1 MIAIAQSKLDAT
13 SPAQLSF
20 AAQDA
25 ARLPEG
31 PHDVILALNL
41 LHLLPDLETVLQQIY
56 DALPSGGLLIAKT
69 GLLKDG
75 LWLIPLII
83 PLLKAIGKAPY
94 VRKLSAVEML
104 DLLKE
109 TGFVIDEQL
118 TQAGVV
124 PRIFTVANQKGG
136 VGKTTT
142 AVNLAAALSMGGLK
156 VLLIDLDPQGNA
168 STAFGIDRVNTA
180 GIYDVLIND
189 LPMANAAVKVTNF
202 PFLEA
207 IAANSDL
214 AGAEIQL
221 VPAVAREFRLQAAL
235 QTFLTA
241 KQNAGQ
247 RFDYVF
253 IDCPPSLGLL
263 TINALAAADEVLV
276 PIQCEYYSLEGV
288 SLLLE
293 TLGEVQKR
301 LNPKISLTT
310 IVLTM
315 FDSRTRLANDVA
327 DNVKKHF
334 PNELINIP
342 IPRAVR
348 VSEAPSYGQTVM
360 TYDASS
366 PGAIAY
372 MSVARE
378 IANRGGAP
386 IKIKNES
393 A

>member
-1 MIAIAQSKLDAT
+1 MRADDVSHETKELPQAGSKGVIGVRRLKEPMIAPL
-13 SPAQLSF
+13 
-20 AAQDA
+20 
-25 ARLPEG
+25 
-31 PHDVILALNL
+31 
-41 LHLLPDLETVLQQIY
+41 
-56 DALPSGGLLIAKT
+56 KT
-69 GLLKDG
+69 R
-75 LWLIPLII
+75 II
-83 PLLKAIGKAPY
+83 TI
-94 VRKLSAVEML
+94 
-104 DLLKE
+104 
-109 TGFVIDEQL
+109 
-118 TQAGVV
+118 
-124 PRIFTVANQKGG
+124 ANQKGG

-202 PFLEA
+202 PYLEV

-386 IKIKNES
+386 IKVKNES